1 MYLEI
6 ITPEKEVFKGSV
18 HSVTF
23 PGADGA
29 FQVLTD
35 HAPIISALV
44 KGELSYKLDDK
55 QEVSIQVE
63 GGVVEVLNNNINVL
77 VERVIEE

>member
-6 ITPEKEVFKGSV
+6 ITPEKQVFKGSV
-18 HSVTF
+18 KSATF

-35 HAPIISALV
+35 HAPIISALA
-44 KGELSYKLDDK
+44 KGELTYELEKEK
-55 QEVSIQVE
+55 VSMQVE
-63 GGVVEVLNNNINVL
+63 GGVVEVLNNTINVL
-77 VERVIEE
+77 VEKVIKE

>member
-18 HSVTF
+18 HSATF

-35 HAPIISALV
+35 HAPIISALA
-44 KGELSYKLDDK
+44 KGVLSYKLDK
-55 QEVSIQVE
+55 QQVSMHIE

-77 VERVIEE
+77 VEKVIEE